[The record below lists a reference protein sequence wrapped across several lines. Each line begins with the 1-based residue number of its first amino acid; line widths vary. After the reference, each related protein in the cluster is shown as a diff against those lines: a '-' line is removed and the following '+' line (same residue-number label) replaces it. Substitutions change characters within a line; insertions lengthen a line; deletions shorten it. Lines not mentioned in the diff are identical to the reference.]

1 MLAWPHSG
9 FGAYIGAR
17 IEDREGLLRVARYS
31 ARAPVAE
38 SRLRYDA
45 ERAQVELVAD
55 RNDGFDFEGASGQ
68 VKALLPTGVT
78 VEEIYRGQLDDA
90 SAHAA
95 LLASL
100 NAGPWFLTYA
110 GHGSVEVW
118 AGSVLT
124 SEDARTL
131 SNGTRLPLVVAMTC
145 LNGFFH
151 DVFTESLAETLQKAP
166 QGGAVAVWAS
176 SALTEPTAQVGMN
189 QALVQRLGKGLTL
202 GEALAQAKAAASDSD
217 VRRSW
222 ILFGDPTTRL
232 K

>member
-1 MLAWPHSG
+1 VQTSEQADAVVRKLISYDQA
-9 FGAYIGAR
+9 GAGGHAA
-17 IEDREGLLRVARYS
+17 V
-31 ARAPVAE
+31 
-38 SRLRYDA
+38 
-45 ERAQVELVAD
+45 LVAD
-55 RNDGFDFEGASGQ
+55 HDDRIDFEGASGQ
-68 VKALLPTGVT
+68 VKALLPADAT
-78 VEEIYRGQLDDA
+78 VEEIYRGQMDDA

-95 LLASL
+95 VLASL
-100 NAGPWFLTYA
+100 QRGAWLLNYV

-118 AGSVLT
+118 LGGVLS
-124 SEDARTL
+124 SEDVRTL
-131 SNGTRLPLVVAMTC
+131 TTTGRLPFVVAMTC

-151 DVFTESLAETLQKAP
+151 DVYTESLAEALQKDP

-176 SALTEPTAQVGMN
+176 SALTDPAAQMPMN

-202 GEALAQAKAAASDSD
+202 GEAIAQAKAAASDPD

>member
-1 MLAWPHSG
+1 
-9 FGAYIGAR
+9 
-17 IEDREGLLRVARYS
+17 
-31 ARAPVAE
+31 
-38 SRLRYDA
+38 
-45 ERAQVELVAD
+45 VAD
-55 RNDGFDFEGASGQ
+55 HDDRLDFEGASGQ
-68 VKALLPTGVT
+68 VKALLPAGVT
-78 VEEIYRGQLDDA
+78 VEEIYRGQMDDA

-95 LLASL
+95 VLASL
-100 NAGPWFLTYA
+100 QRGAWLLNYV

-118 AGSVLT
+118 AGSVLS
-124 SEDARTL
+124 SEDVRTL
-131 SNGTRLPLVVAMTC
+131 TTTGRLPFVVAMTC

-151 DVFTESLAETLQKAP
+151 DVYTESLAEALQKDP

-176 SALTEPTAQVGMN
+176 SALTDPAAQMPMN

-202 GEALAQAKAAASDSD
+202 GEAIAQAKAAASDPD